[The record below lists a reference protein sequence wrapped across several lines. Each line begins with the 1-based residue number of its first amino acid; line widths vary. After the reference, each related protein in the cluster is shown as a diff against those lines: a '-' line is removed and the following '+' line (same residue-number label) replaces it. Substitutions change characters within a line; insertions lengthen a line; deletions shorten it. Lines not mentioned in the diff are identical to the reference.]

1 MSVLSLAMLNL
12 SRKKTF
18 ESFKTF
24 LEGNHDKILRDNI
37 HTLMYMSILI
47 LITTIPAV
55 LIATN
60 CNKDSKV
67 GYGILAFLFS
77 DVYLLQWS
85 IKKFVLK
92 YPEYCPI

>member
-67 GYGILAFLFS
+67 AYGILAFLFS

>member
-1 MSVLSLAMLNL
+1 MSVLSLAILNMTR
-12 SRKKTF
+12 RKTL

-24 LEGNHDKILRDNI
+24 LEGNHDNILRDNLYTMI
-37 HTLMYMSILI
+37 YMILLI
-47 LITTIPAV
+47 LV
-55 LIATN
+55 ATN

-67 GYGILAFLFS
+67 LYGILAFLFS
-77 DVYLLQWS
+77 DIYLLQWS